1 MRQFQQNHNLFNTYF
16 SQQTMSKETD
26 KAKPAWVTMKPAEIS
41 KIVLNLHKEGNS
53 PAKIGL
59 ILRDQHGIPRA
70 KLLGKKITQILK
82 EENQTPESPVVQIE
96 KSKLNLEKHIGKH
109 KHDYTALKTLHKKL
123 WDLNRAKK
131 QYPVTA

>member
-1 MRQFQQNHNLFNTYF
+1 
-16 SQQTMSKETD
+16 MSKETE
-26 KAKPAWVTMKPAEIS
+26 KVKPDWVKIKPAELS
-41 KIVLNLHKEGNS
+41 KIILALHKEGNS

-70 KLLGKKITQILK
+70 KLLGKKITAFLK
-82 EENQTPESPVVQIE
+82 EENQTIETQVPQIE
-96 KSKLNLEKHIGKH
+96 KSKANLERHIAKN

-131 QYPVTA
+131 QLEA